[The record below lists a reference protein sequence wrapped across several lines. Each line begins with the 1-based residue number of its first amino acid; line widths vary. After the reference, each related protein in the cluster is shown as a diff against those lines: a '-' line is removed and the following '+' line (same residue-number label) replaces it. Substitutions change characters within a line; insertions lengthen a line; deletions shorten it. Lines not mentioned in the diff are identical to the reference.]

1 MAYTQP
7 VVTLENSSLFRH
19 LPAVE
24 LKPVLAAAR
33 EKSFA
38 PGQDIFKE
46 GEPADGV
53 YVVKS
58 GHVEISS
65 GIGAGQRHVFAR
77 VAPGD
82 SFGEMAVLEHHPRS
96 ATASAVEA
104 TEVFFV
110 PREPLAELLVR
121 SPRLCLTLLEEVSRR
136 IRDFNHQYVRALLQ
150 SERMALVGRFA
161 GSIVHD
167 LKNPLSIIS
176 VGAEMACLE
185 SATPEARQTAWQR
198 IHRQID
204 RITGMVNDILE
215 FTRGGSS
222 PHTFAL
228 VDYATFVRGT
238 VEELDQEM
246 ARKSVAIEFR
256 NPPPALKLPIHPQRL
271 GRVFYNLMLNAADE
285 MPGGGRIQLRFESSE
300 TEVLTELA
308 DTGGGIAPE
317 IADTLFEPFATH
329 GKVKGTG
336 LGLSISRRII
346 EEHGGRIWARNE
358 AGGAV
363 FAFTLPR
370 LKASVAS

>member
-1 MAYTQP
+1 
-7 VVTLENSSLFRH
+7 
-19 LPAVE
+19 
-24 LKPVLAAAR
+24 
-33 EKSFA
+33 
-38 PGQDIFKE
+38 
-46 GEPADGV
+46 V

-65 GIGAGQRHVFAR
+65 GIGPGQRHVFAR

-82 SFGEMAVLEHHPRS
+82 FFGEMSVLDRHPRS
-96 ATASAVEA
+96 ATASAVDA
-104 TEVFFV
+104 TETYFV
-110 PREPLAELLVR
+110 PREALSELLVR

-176 VGAEMACLE
+176 VGVEMACLE
-185 SATPEARQTAWQR
+185 SATPAARKTAWQR
-198 IHRQID
+198 IHRQIE

-222 PHTFAL
+222 PQTFAL
-228 VDYATFVRGT
+228 VDYATFVRTT

-246 ARKSVAIEFR
+246 ARKSIAIQFKDA
-256 NPPPALKLPIHPQRL
+256 PPALKLPIHPQRL
-271 GRVFYNLMLNAADE
+271 GRVFYNLVLNAADE
-285 MPGGGRIQLRFESSE
+285 MPGGGRIQLRFQTSES
-300 TEVLTELA
+300 EVLTELA
-308 DTGGGIAPE
+308 DTGDGIAPE

-329 GKVKGTG
+329 GKEKGTG

-358 AGGAV
+358 PGGAV

-370 LKASVAS
+370 PKPSVAA